1 MLLLPDSWLALVKF
15 ISFCQQLGKL
25 HPSGSPCPTD
35 KWMLCFFVTFL
46 TWTLQHSSIRFINLA
61 SELSTLIR
69 GSQIYLQ
76 TVSACKGS
84 HVVSSISRA
93 LLPPQG
99 CLLQMTFAD
108 YLAVFGS
115 RPSGSHDVLGS
126 LFPGVL
132 RLSACVGVY
141 ST

>member
-1 MLLLPDSWLALVKF
+1 MACPGKIYFLLSTAGQVAPFWVSVPYGHL
-15 ISFCQQLGKL
+15 
-25 HPSGSPCPTD
+25 
-35 KWMLCFFVTFL
+35 MLCFFVTFL
-46 TWTLQHSSIRFINLA
+46 TWTLQHSSITFINLA

-84 HVVSSISRA
+84 HMVSSVSRA

-115 RPSGSHDVLGS
+115 QPSRSHDVLGS